1 MKSMHGEAAV
11 TTSTWK
17 MILAGALFLSAAG
30 SSILHA
36 QRPAPDLIL
45 SNGKIITVDEKF
57 TIAQAVAI
65 RGDRV
70 VAVGSNQAI
79 TPLAGPSTR
88 TIDLKG
94 KALIPGLIDN
104 HMHLLRGGTSWKY
117 EVRLDGVATRK
128 QAMAMLTERTK
139 RVGPG
144 QWVYTLGGFARE
156 QFSDDPKAF
165 TTAELDQAFPNNP
178 VALQESYYRF
188 NANSQALKMMGFD
201 EKAMGDVGQ
210 GGVGRLAAKLP
221 LATKDEIEASSLGM
235 LKDMNRWGLTAFG
248 VPGCDR
254 DLVQMYRK
262 WESTNQLNARVFCI
276 DGAGGGG
283 GRGAAGVDDTIAQ
296 IAQIKKFQ
304 GDDYVDDI
312 FYGEGVYGGGDPMFL
327 VKSDPKPEDLVLWR
341 RVGLALAQ
349 AGIAMHV
356 HTELHD
362 TINAF
367 LDQIEA
373 INKEHPIRNLRW
385 TLAHMNQVDEVQLE
399 RMKKLNVYLA
409 LHPWAVINGG
419 INHAVFGDE
428 AYNLPRLATIQN
440 SGIMWGFGTDGTRA
454 NQIPP
459 FNVLYFAVTGKMVG
473 GAKVVKEVISRED
486 ALIAY
491 TRKNAFLVFQE
502 NNLGA
507 IQPGKLA
514 DLLVLDRDYLT
525 IPVEQI
531 KDIKPLITMV
541 AGRIVYDADASVNA
555 ARPVAAKAFDR
566 N

>member
-1 MKSMHGEAAV
+1 
-11 TTSTWK
+11 
-17 MILAGALFLSAAG
+17 
-30 SSILHA
+30 
-36 QRPAPDLIL
+36 
-45 SNGKIITVDEKF
+45 
-57 TIAQAVAI
+57 
-65 RGDRV
+65 
-70 VAVGSNQAI
+70 
-79 TPLAGPSTR
+79 
-88 TIDLKG
+88 
-94 KALIPGLIDN
+94 
-104 HMHLLRGGTSWKY
+104 
-117 EVRLDGVATRK
+117 
-128 QAMAMLTERTK
+128 
-139 RVGPG
+139 
-144 QWVYTLGGFARE
+144 
-156 QFSDDPKAF
+156 
-165 TTAELDQAFPNNP
+165 
-178 VALQESYYRF
+178 
-188 NANSQALKMMGFD
+188 
-201 EKAMGDVGQ
+201 
-210 GGVGRLAAKLP
+210 
-221 LATKDEIEASSLGM
+221 M

-248 VPGCDR
+248 VPGCDK

-262 WESTNQLNARVFCI
+262 WQSNNQLNARVFCI

-283 GRGAAGVDDTIAQ
+283 GRGAGVDNTIAQ

-312 FYGEGVYGGGDPMFL
+312 FYGEGVYGAGDPMFL
-327 VKSDPKPEDLVLWR
+327 VKSEPKPEDLVLWR

-349 AGIAMHV
+349 AGIAIHV

-373 INKEHPIRNLRW
+373 INKERPIRNLRW

-473 GAKVVKEVISRED
+473 GAKVVKEAISRED

-541 AGRIVYDADASVNA
+541 AGRIVYDADASANT
-555 ARPVAAKAFDR
+555 ARPVAAKQ
-566 N
+566 